1 MITKGVSTLYK
12 NKNGSVSIT
21 IRKDLSEQI
30 EIDHKC
36 VMVAEYDTDKK
47 EIHFKRL
54 QSYEG

>member
-36 VMVAEYDTDKK
+36 IMIVEYDTDKK